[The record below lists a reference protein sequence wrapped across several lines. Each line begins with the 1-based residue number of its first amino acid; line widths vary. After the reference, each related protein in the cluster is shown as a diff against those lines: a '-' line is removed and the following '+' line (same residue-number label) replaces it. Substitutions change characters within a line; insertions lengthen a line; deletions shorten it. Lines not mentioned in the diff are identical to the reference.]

1 MVAPKKIFIKK
12 HMSLKS
18 LKKKIRNKEKDVR
31 VLNKLHFI
39 RACYHNDNIPEVAK
53 EQDLPISTAYRWIN
67 EWNEGGYEGLKPKYC
82 GGKKPGLNYDDKLKL
97 FEILYF
103 KDVVTTEIVH
113 QTIKEE
119 FGIDYSKKQAREIAK
134 SIGFTFSSSYPVNV
148 EVDPKKVKKFFDEVA
163 ELDYFNQIIGFLDQ
177 TACQDSSNVP
187 KTLNIRGF
195 KNRMKK
201 HGVKIRQTAM
211 GFQAI
216 NGNPTLSFPKNSRSP
231 NMIRFAAEIRKNNVE
246 NKDLIPLIDLI
257 FSNDNLNE
265 ENIIKIL
272 DKDLID
278 LEELI
283 DKLQIRLD
291 DKSIEDKDTLIK
303 LINEDVKKADKNNKD
318 KIQKFTLKTMIEN
331 LEESNIH
338 EMLKDE
344 KEIVIILDNYQPHKN
359 TEFKKACEILKIKLI
374 YLPPYCPHLNP
385 IEQVWRTVKRVV
397 HTSFFD
403 TKEEL
408 IKIFNDEFFKV
419 VNRSSFFKKWV
430 NRYIFKVDIK
440 N

>member
-1 MVAPKKIFIKK
+1 MKCIINESIYSFSDENLVLLGKGEEGSCYRIFKHKCFDNNLVMKIHHSNPTKKILDEKTCKNLTGIETSKFLLPR
-12 HMSLKS
+12 SLVYNEYGQYIGYIREYKDVKYPTIRT
-18 LKKKIRNKEKDVR
+18 LKIGKVINEFYKLEKDVR
-31 VLNKLHFI
+31 VLNKLYFI

-187 KTLNIRGF
+187 KTLNLRGS

-216 NGNPTLSFPKNSRSP
+216 NGNPALSFPKNSRSP

-257 FSNDNLNE
+257 FSNDNLDE

-278 LEELI
+278 LEG
-283 DKLQIRLD
+283 
-291 DKSIEDKDTLIK
+291 
-303 LINEDVKKADKNNKD
+303 
-318 KIQKFTLKTMIEN
+318 
-331 LEESNIH
+331 
-338 EMLKDE
+338 
-344 KEIVIILDNYQPHKN
+344 
-359 TEFKKACEILKIKLI
+359 
-374 YLPPYCPHLNP
+374 
-385 IEQVWRTVKRVV
+385 
-397 HTSFFD
+397 
-403 TKEEL
+403 
-408 IKIFNDEFFKV
+408 
-419 VNRSSFFKKWV
+419 VN
-430 NRYIFKVDIK
+430 
-440 N
+440 